1 MLDFIKNERLGFDDL
16 FNSDV
21 SSLFEDISLSE
32 IGFCLLIAFLL
43 AAFIFVVYRLNYKG
57 TMYSYPFNASLVGM
71 CIITAVM
78 MMAIS
83 SNIVLSLGMVG
94 ALSIVRFRTP
104 LKDPSDTVYVY
115 WAICAGIT
123 AGVGIYGIALVGN
136 LLIGIVIT
144 VLAKINFA
152 SRRTLLVI
160 KVKIDGQESVEEK
173 LSNKQ
178 IFIKSKFV
186 GKNDI
191 EYNVVIKKESLI
203 ADIEKSLHDNSN
215 VLAFTRLNY
224 EE

>member
-1 MLDFIKNERLGFDDL
+1 
-16 FNSDV
+16 
-21 SSLFEDISLSE
+21 
-32 IGFCLLIAFLL
+32 
-43 AAFIFVVYRLNYKG
+43 
-57 TMYSYPFNASLVGM
+57 MYSYPFNASLVGM